1 MPRDPEYLPPQTPE
15 PLHSELL
22 DKILRNNPAFTRK
35 EARAMLDQFFWLA
48 RPIS

>member
-1 MPRDPEYLPPQTPE
+1 MPRDPEYLPPQKPE
-15 PLHSELL
+15 PPSSDLL

-35 EARAMLDQFFWLA
+35 EAQAMLDQFFWLA